1 MQIYILKENVLSDNV
16 LYLADENLV
25 FKGQYIAII
34 HEYQF
39 QNSWTD
45 EKKVTKFRSF
55 ERLNK
60 YLKKVYPNLD
70 IELILL

>member
-1 MQIYILKENVLSDNV
+1 MQIYILKENLLSDNV
-16 LYLADENLV
+16 LYLADENKV

-34 HEYQF
+34 NEYQY

-45 EKKVTKFRSF
+45 KKTVTKFRSF

-70 IELILL
+70 VELILL